1 MDTLPVIAGIITA
14 VSALLLLL
22 SLIAYSR
29 TGLRRMLSISAVS
42 ALLLL
47 KGILL
52 FLDIAGIQKLTYQI
66 WAGID
71 LIIVVVLL
79 IMLFGKE

>member
-1 MDTLPVIAGIITA
+1 VDTLPIIAGIITA
-14 VSALLLLL
+14 VSALLLIF
-22 SLIAYSR
+22 SLISYRR
-29 TGLRRMLSISAVS
+29 TGIKRMLSISAIS

-47 KGILL
+47 KGMVL
-52 FLDIAGIQKLTYQI
+52 FLDIAGIQRLTYQI

-71 LIIVVVLL
+71 LIMVVFLL

>member
-1 MDTLPVIAGIITA
+1 MDTLPIIAGIITA
-14 VSALLLLL
+14 VSTLLLIF
-22 SLIAYSR
+22 SLISYRR
-29 TGLRRMLSISAVS
+29 TGIKRMLSISAIS

-47 KGILL
+47 KGMVL
-52 FLDIAGIQKLTYQI
+52 FLDIAGIQRLTYQI

-71 LIIVVVLL
+71 LIMVVFLL

>member
-1 MDTLPVIAGIITA
+1 MDTLPIIAGIITA
-14 VSALLLLL
+14 VSALLLIF
-22 SLIAYSR
+22 SLISYRR
-29 TGLRRMLSISAVS
+29 TGIKRMLSISAIS

-47 KGILL
+47 KGMVL
-52 FLDIAGIQKLTYQI
+52 FLDIAGIQRLTYQI

-71 LIIVVVLL
+71 LIMVVFLL

>member
-1 MDTLPVIAGIITA
+1 MDTLPIIAGIITA
-14 VSALLLLL
+14 VSALLLIF
-22 SLIAYSR
+22 SLISYRR
-29 TGLRRMLSISAVS
+29 TGIKRMLSISAIS
-42 ALLLL
+42 ALLML

-52 FLDIAGIQKLTYQI
+52 FLDMAGIQKLTYQI

-71 LIIVVVLL
+71 LIMVVFLL